1 MKITETQ
8 TRGSAIDVKGAT
20 SPPPRKATEPRMA
33 AAAPAR
39 SRWSVSAKVMA
50 EGSVRPSVTSI
61 TIMAAIAAGSGAS
74 SAKAAAVSAPPIS
87 VPKAPFSMAETG
99 LANLELAMAPAVIE
113 SASMPKTMP

>member
-1 MKITETQ
+1 
-8 TRGSAIDVKGAT
+8 
-20 SPPPRKATEPRMA
+20 
-33 AAAPAR
+33 
-39 SRWSVSAKVMA
+39 MA